1 MPTITKR
8 SNKNSKVLA
17 EKESLLFRHFTPKG
31 RMLMK
36 KIAVFFIIA
45 LLLAGCSAPG
55 VNDSTMDR
63 NTLRTI
69 VFEYAGVNEA
79 DAYDLDEEFEKE
91 GGKTYYELDFEAEGV
106 EYEYVL
112 NAHTGEILRSSPNK
126 KPASATEPQPEPQ
139 IITEEE
145 ATRIALEHAGL
156 NTGAVKSLS
165 VMLDWGDGE
174 YEVEFFVKGIE
185 YDYEIDAYTGEILSA
200 EKDRD

>member
-1 MPTITKR
+1 
-8 SNKNSKVLA
+8 
-17 EKESLLFRHFTPKG
+17 
-31 RMLMK
+31 MK
-36 KIAVFFIIA
+36 KFAVFFITA

-55 VNDSTMDR
+55 ANDSTMDR
-63 NTLRTI
+63 DTLRTI
-69 VFEYAGVNEA
+69 AFEHAGINEA
-79 DAYDLDEEFEKE
+79 DAYDMDEEFDRE

-126 KPASATEPQPEPQ
+126 KPASATESQPEPAYTEPQ
-139 IITEEE
+139 VISEEE

-165 VMLDWGDGE
+165 VAMDWGDGE
-174 YEVEFFVKGIE
+174 YDVEFYAKGIE
-185 YDYEIDAYTGEILSA
+185 YEYEIDAYTGEILSA